1 MRQVESIAGEISQLD
16 CSCLSLLVA
25 CALDRET
32 DRSFPFPF
40 STCSSS
46 LIHMM
51 SSPWRRLLPL
61 LPLLISLTA
70 AQLMPDNPCAAY
82 FQYVQAGSIQGE
94 LTLPLQN
101 GRNRIDVR
109 FSQRGDQSVRSHL
122 SLSLS
127 SSLGVS
133 PNSFRSTASCSW
145 STGTVSG

>member
-1 MRQVESIAGEISQLD
+1 
-16 CSCLSLLVA
+16 
-25 CALDRET
+25 
-32 DRSFPFPF
+32 
-40 STCSSS
+40 
-46 LIHMM
+46 MM

-61 LPLLISLTA
+61 LPLLLSLTA

-127 SSLGVS
+127 FARCLS
-133 PNSFRSTASCSW
+133 
-145 STGTVSG
+145 